1 MSRVGK
7 KPITIPSQ
15 VKVTLAPG
23 LVSAEGPKGKLS
35 HRLCAGV
42 QVQQEGAVLKVEAQA
57 EDRFTRAQHG
67 LTRTLIHNM
76 VEGVH
81 QGFSKELEI
90 QGVGFKAQA
99 SAGKLELSLGF
110 THPVIFPIP
119 ASITIET
126 PKPTVVVIKGPD
138 KALVGQVAARIRD
151 FFPPEPYKGK
161 GIRYAGEVV
170 RRKAGK
176 AVA

>member
-7 KPITIPSQ
+7 KPITIPPQ
-15 VKVTLAPG
+15 VKVALEPG
-23 LVSAEGPKGKLS
+23 LVSVEGPKGKLS
-35 HRLCAGV
+35 HKLFAGV
-42 QVQQEGAVLKVEAQA
+42 RVQQEGELLKVEAQA

-90 QGVGFKAQA
+90 QGVGFKAQ
-99 SAGKLELSLGF
+99 SSSGKLELSLGF
-110 THPVIFPIP
+110 THPVVFPIP
-119 ASITIET
+119 AGITIET

-138 KALVGQVAARIRD
+138 KALVGQVAARVRD

-161 GIRYAGEVV
+161 GIRYVGEVV

-176 AVA
+176 SVA